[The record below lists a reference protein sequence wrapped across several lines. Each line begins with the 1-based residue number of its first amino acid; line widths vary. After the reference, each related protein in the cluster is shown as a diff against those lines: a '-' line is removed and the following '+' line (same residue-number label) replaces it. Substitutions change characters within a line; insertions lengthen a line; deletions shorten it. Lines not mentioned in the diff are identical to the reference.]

1 MGRSSH
7 HRHRLYRFPA
17 ASWNAILCA
26 LRHVG
31 PHRCLLRVGLMT
43 SYSLRPNGIAKASP
57 QQRVRQSPQPQRRQ
71 LTAWRHPCTGGGSE
85 TPEASALLAAAEQAR
100 CCRRR
105 PRVHRHLLL
114 HVLSLPGAQIRA
126 QPPQPQ
132 RLPPRLC
139 ESRCCC
145 VCHQSQVPGRALQRT
160 TWRCA
165 ACMGAASSLHI
176 KHIIGGEHGLVVSRR
191 TLSPIFSL
199 IRHAC
204 VAALGTASS
213 LARISHLHAVLCRSC
228 AAWRTAA
235 ATNAQ
240 QTVVTAP
247 ALRHAD
253 RSHRILC
260 AVIPIIA
267 LLPQQSTSGP

>member
-1 MGRSSH
+1 M
-7 HRHRLYRFPA
+7 
-17 ASWNAILCA
+17 
-26 LRHVG
+26 
-31 PHRCLLRVGLMT
+31 
-43 SYSLRPNGIAKASP
+43 
-57 QQRVRQSPQPQRRQ
+57 
-71 LTAWRHPCTGGGSE
+71 
-85 TPEASALLAAAEQAR
+85 PEASALLAAAEQAR

-105 PRVHRHLLL
+105 PQVHQHLLL
-114 HVLSLPGAQIRA
+114 HVLLLPGAQIRV

-176 KHIIGGEHGLVVSRR
+176 KHIIGGEHSLVVSRR
-191 TLSPIFSL
+191 TLSPISSL

-204 VAALGTASS
+204 VAALGTSSS

-240 QTVVTAP
+240 QTAVTAP

-267 LLPQQSTSGP
+267 LLPLQSMSGPYVRANAAAHLRRRAVNVVNVAYEVPRSVVVCNPSIPLLPTPDPHASV